1 MSLRTVSED
10 SGFLKKED
18 TMRRQSEARVSSHWL
33 AILSSSLACSL
44 VTLIHTRW
52 WVLLLGSVGLL
63 FIWFGE
69 KGMEKFGHLLGL
81 DGAITPADFVGI
93 VNRLPRGAVLLEFAD
108 HRTPRGVSI
117 LVELSTKVVE
127 VFVV

>member
-33 AILSSSLACSL
+33 AMLSSSLACSL

-52 WVLLLGSVGLL
+52 WVLLLGSVRLF

-69 KGMEKFGHLLGL
+69 KGLEKFCHLLGF
-81 DGAITPADFVGI
+81 DGAVAPAYFVG
-93 VNRLPRGAVLLEFAD
+93 VVHGLPRSAILLEFAD
-108 HRTPRGVSI
+108 HGAP
-117 LVELSTKVVE
+117 
-127 VFVV
+127 

>member
-33 AILSSSLACSL
+33 AIVSSSLACSL

-52 WVLLLGSVGLL
+52 WVLLFGSVGFF

-69 KGMEKFGHLLGL
+69 KGMEKFCHLSGL
-81 DGAITPADFVGI
+81 DVAIAPAYFVG
-93 VNRLPRGAVLLEFAD
+93 VVHGLPCLAILFEFAD
-108 HRTPRGVSI
+108 HRAP
-117 LVELSTKVVE
+117 
-127 VFVV
+127 